1 MNPLLELEI
10 SILSFRMDKSRGEK
24 ISKDI
29 VKYNNTHQS
38 ITYNELLQIISSYNN
53 IRHILLKFI

>member
-1 MNPLLELEI
+1 MNPLLELET
-10 SILSFRMDKSRGEK
+10 SILSFKMDKSRGEK

-38 ITYNELLQIISSYNN
+38 VTYNEHL
-53 IRHILLKFI
+53 